1 MIAAM
6 VLMCIVLSI
15 FVGSAL
21 WGLYTLIV
29 FIGEELSR
37 DDG

>member
-6 VLMCIVLSI
+6 VLMMIVMSV

-21 WGLYTLIV
+21 WGLYTLVV

-37 DDG
+37 DE

>member
-6 VLMCIVLSI
+6 VLMMIVMSI

-21 WGLYTLIV
+21 WGLYTLV
-29 FIGEELSR
+29 YFIGEELFR
-37 DDG
+37 DE

>member
-6 VLMCIVLSI
+6 VLMMIVMSI

-21 WGLYTLIV
+21 WGLYTLV
-29 FIGEELSR
+29 CFIGKELSR
-37 DDG
+37 DE

>member
-6 VLMCIVLSI
+6 VLMMIVMSI
-15 FVGSAL
+15 FVVSAL
-21 WGLYTLIV
+21 WSLYTLVV

-37 DDG
+37 DE